1 MCLPL
6 RHNKVANVV
15 YQNIIPKRKNK
26 CKQPMRGF
34 YSNEIWWGEIWWNT
48 KVETLTPLKDNKS
61 DIVFWSKVE
70 DKYLMIDISI
80 GLEIM

>member
-1 MCLPL
+1 
-6 RHNKVANVV
+6 
-15 YQNIIPKRKNK
+15 
-26 CKQPMRGF
+26 MRGF

-70 DKYLMIDISI
+70 EKYLMIDISI
-80 GLEIM
+80 GLEKM